1 MIDPS
6 SQTQAR
12 HSAMNYLAI
21 REHSSLELR
30 NKLLRKEFE
39 VAVIDKVIIQLQLDN
54 LQSDE
59 RFAESYIRMRTGK
72 GFGPLKIQQEL
83 QKRGIGRELFTEFVN
98 TSDSA
103 WISRACQAREK
114 RFGQNLPENK
124 RELAKQFRFLKTR
137 GFSHSHIKVA
147 LSGKIH

>member
-12 HSAMNYLAI
+12 HCAMNYLAI

-30 NKLLRKEFE
+30 NKLLRKEFDL
-39 VAVIDKVIIQLQLDN
+39 AVIEKVIIQLQLDN

-72 GFGPLKIQQEL
+72 GFGPFKIQHEL
-83 QKRGIGRELFTEFVN
+83 QQRGIVRKLSG
-98 TSDSA
+98 DSA
-103 WISRACQAREK
+103 WISKACHAREK

-124 RELAKQFRFLKTR
+124 RELAKQFRFLESR
-137 GFSHSHIKVA
+137 GFSHSQIKVA